1 LDVEGAF
8 RNERFYVFKKL
19 AGPKHLNY
27 RIIGVPILYHPQ
39 KDLVI
44 PGFVLPHGELD
55 SGHRFVFFSNYND
68 GAT

>member
-1 LDVEGAF
+1 MW
-8 RNERFYVFKKL
+8 FYVFKKL

-55 SGHRFVFFSNYND
+55 SGHRFVFF
-68 GAT
+68 